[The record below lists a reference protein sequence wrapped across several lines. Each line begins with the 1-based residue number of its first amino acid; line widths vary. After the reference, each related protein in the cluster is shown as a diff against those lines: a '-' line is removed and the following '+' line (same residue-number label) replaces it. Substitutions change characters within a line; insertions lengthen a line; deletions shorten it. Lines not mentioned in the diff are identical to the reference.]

1 MLYFKNEN
9 SYIYKRGI
17 LINQIILLISI
28 ILTMILD
35 DTIYEPIFRG
45 IWILACI
52 LWGAL
57 LGTKE
62 IVAKMSKLG
71 YFYYIGIIVFI
82 LVLLKII

>member
-1 MLYFKNEN
+1 MFYFKNEN

-17 LINQIILLISI
+17 LINQFILLISI
-28 ILTMILD
+28 ILTMIFD

-45 IWILACI
+45 IWILTCV

-62 IVAKMSKLG
+62 IVAKKSKLG
-71 YFYYIGIIVFI
+71 YFYFVGIIVFI
-82 LVLLKII
+82 LVLIKII